1 MWCVVLPE
9 PLVGN
14 ECCGSLKNLKD
25 EKTFYGTITGICI
38 NILLVSLMSIAYD
51 GDPYLWVV
59 DAIVIICGSFLGLR
73 IGDKF
78 L

>member
-1 MWCVVLPE
+1 M
-9 PLVGN
+9 
-14 ECCGSLKNLKD
+14 KKI
-25 EKTFYGTITGICI
+25 FYGTITGICI

-59 DAIVIICGSFLGLR
+59 DVIVIICGSFLGLR